1 MLRFSIGHSIF
12 YGLDHLSKLAKF
24 TISCRIGYI
33 ITKNI
38 IWKLDNRKIDTVFY
52 CVFRTFR
59 IFGGSKYSSSSVI
72 HHVSDCRLDICKIY
86 LHDVSK

>member
-1 MLRFSIGHSIF
+1 MHCHHQGEENREIGHVLRFSIGHSIF

-33 ITKNI
+33 ITKTI
-38 IWKLDNRKIDTVFY
+38 IWKLDYRKINTVFY

-59 IFGGSKYSSSSVI
+59 IFGVQE
-72 HHVSDCRLDICKIY
+72 
-86 LHDVSK
+86 